1 MSPEQREG
9 APADARTD
17 IYALGVLAA
26 ELLVI
31 GTGALRGWHRPPGS
45 RPGGDSPGRPADPPP
60 PP

>member
-31 GTGALRGWHRPPGS
+31 GAVALRGWHRPPVS
-45 RPGGDSPGRPADPPP
+45 RPVFDVDGPSEAPATR
-60 PP
+60 